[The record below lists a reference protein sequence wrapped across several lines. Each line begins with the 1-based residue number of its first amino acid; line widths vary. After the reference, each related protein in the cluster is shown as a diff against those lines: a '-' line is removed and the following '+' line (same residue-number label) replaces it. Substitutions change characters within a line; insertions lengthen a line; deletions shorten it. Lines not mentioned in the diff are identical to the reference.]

1 MLLRLRFRART
12 TSQHVQIG
20 DGGQIY
26 RQNHPRILLMAKSII
41 LSCVTGEKCQINPS
55 SCTVAFKVLQEKKTC
70 THIRNPK
77 PRKDAQDEWM
87 ETAEL
92 FTVTELVQP
101 SCPCCSVFIAH
112 GHRCACVVFARVSSR
127 VLGVCL

>member
-1 MLLRLRFRART
+1 
-12 TSQHVQIG
+12 
-20 DGGQIY
+20 
-26 RQNHPRILLMAKSII
+26 
-41 LSCVTGEKCQINPS
+41 
-55 SCTVAFKVLQEKKTC
+55 
-70 THIRNPK
+70 
-77 PRKDAQDEWM
+77 M

-127 VLGVCL
+127 VFECIPRLSVKLPVG